1 MVVIGVDSHK
11 QTHTVVAVDEAGRK
25 LAERTAATTA
35 DGHLELLGWSRTWP
49 ERTWAL
55 EDCRNLT
62 RRLEADLLKAGEAV
76 LRVPTKLMAGARRS
90 AREPG
95 KSDPI
100 DALSV
105 ARAALREPNLP
116 VARLDG
122 SERELRLLVDYREVL
137 ISDRTGHQSRL
148 RWFLVELGIP
158 EPPSRRLALPVV
170 LAGVDLQLVGR
181 TEPCAR
187 IARDLIAR
195 ISEMTRAIDDLGRQ
209 IGELTETLAPS
220 LMGLFGCGSLTAA
233 SSSPRPLA
241 SVASALVR
249 PMHLIP
255 GRPRYQS
262 GRATSSVIGSAAVAT
277 VSSTPPYTG
286 SRSPSSAVRVSDRL
300 MLPSAWLRATPRPRR
315 SGPCVDVS
323 VTRSIADYKLTRLPE
338 PPPRALRASL
348 LDTGGMRRIWSGSS
362 DLSTAGPAPP
372 GSKTSDLV
380 TTRTD

>member
-11 QTHTVVAVDEAGRK
+11 RTHTVVAVDEAGRK

-35 DGHLELLGWSRTWP
+35 DGHLDLLSWSRTWP

-62 RRLEADLLKAGEAV
+62 RRLEADLLRAGEAV
-76 LRVPTKLMAGARRS
+76 RRVPTKLMAGARRS

-116 VARLDG
+116 IARLDG
-122 SERELRLLVDYREVL
+122 VERELRLLVDYRDVL

-158 EPPSRRLALPVV
+158 EPPARKLMMQVV
-170 LAGVDLQLVGR
+170 LTGVDCQLVGR

-187 IARDLIAR
+187 IARDLVAR
-195 ISEMTRAIDDLGRQ
+195 ISEMTRAIDGLVRQ

-220 LMGLFGCGSLTAA
+220 LLALFGCGSLTAA
-233 SSSPRPLA
+233 KL
-241 SVASALVR
+241 VAETAGIGRFRSRAAFAAHTGTAPIPVWSGNLVR
-249 PMHLIP
+249 HRLNRGGNRQLNAALHRIAITQLRCP
-255 GRPRYQS
+255 GLGQAYVAKRIAA
-262 GRATSSVIGSAAVAT
+262 GDTKTEAIRALRRRLSDEVFRRLQADEAA
-277 VSSTPPYTG
+277 
-286 SRSPSSAVRVSDRL
+286 
-300 MLPSAWLRATPRPRR
+300 RAFTE
-315 SGPCVDVS
+315 S
-323 VTRSIADYKLTRLPE
+323 VTRVA
-338 PPPRALRASL
+338 A
-348 LDTGGMRRIWSGSS
+348 
-362 DLSTAGPAPP
+362 
-372 GSKTSDLV
+372 
-380 TTRTD
+380 

>member
-11 QTHTVVAVDEAGRK
+11 RTHTVVAVDEAGRK
-25 LAERTAATTA
+25 LAERTAPATA

-62 RRLEADLLKAGEAV
+62 RRLEADLLRGGEAV
-76 LRVPTKLMAGARRS
+76 RRVPTKLMAGARRS

-105 ARAALREPNLP
+105 ARAALREPDLP

-122 SERELRLLVDYREVL
+122 VERELRLLVDYRDVL

-148 RWFLVELGIP
+148 RWFLVGLSIP
-158 EPPSRRLALPVV
+158 EPPSRKLTVPVV

-187 IARDLIAR
+187 IARNLVAR
-195 ISEMTRAIDDLGRQ
+195 ISEMTAAIDDLARQ

-220 LMGLFGCGSLTAA
+220 LLVLFGCGSLTAA
-233 SSSPRPLA
+233 KLVAETAGIGRFRSRAAFAAHNGTAPIPVWSGNIVRHRLSRGGNRQLNSALHRIAITQLRCPSLGQSYVTKRLAAGGTMTEATRPLRRRLSDEVSRRLQTDEA
-241 SVASALVR
+241 ARARHERV
-249 PMHLIP
+249 
-255 GRPRYQS
+255 
-262 GRATSSVIGSAAVAT
+262 GRAAA
-277 VSSTPPYTG
+277 
-286 SRSPSSAVRVSDRL
+286 
-300 MLPSAWLRATPRPRR
+300 
-315 SGPCVDVS
+315 
-323 VTRSIADYKLTRLPE
+323 
-338 PPPRALRASL
+338 
-348 LDTGGMRRIWSGSS
+348 
-362 DLSTAGPAPP
+362 
-372 GSKTSDLV
+372 
-380 TTRTD
+380 

>member
-11 QTHTVVAVDEAGRK
+11 RTHTVVAVDEAGRK

-62 RRLEADLLKAGEAV
+62 RRLEADLLRGGEAV
-76 LRVPTKLMAGARRS
+76 RRVPTKLMAGARRS

-122 SERELRLLVDYREVL
+122 VEREVRLLVDYRDVL

-158 EPPSRRLALPVV
+158 EPPSRRLTVATV
-170 LAGVDLQLVGR
+170 LAGVDLGLVGR
-181 TEPCAR
+181 AEPCAR
-187 IARDLIAR
+187 IARDLVAR
-195 ISEMTRAIDDLGRQ
+195 ISEMTRAIDDLARQ
-209 IGELTETLAPS
+209 IGELAETLAPS
-220 LMGLFGCGSLTAA
+220 LLALFGCGSLTAA
-233 SSSPRPLA
+233 KLVAETAGIGRFRSRAAYASHTGTAPIPVWSGNVVRHRLNHGGNRQLNAALHRIAITQLRCPSLGQAYVAKRLA
-241 SVASALVR
+241 AGDTKTEA
-249 PMHLIP
+249 I
-255 GRPRYQS
+255 
-262 GRATSSVIGSAAVAT
+262 
-277 VSSTPPYTG
+277 
-286 SRSPSSAVRVSDRL
+286 
-300 MLPSAWLRATPRPRR
+300 
-315 SGPCVDVS
+315 
-323 VTRSIADYKLTRLPE
+323 
-338 PPPRALRASL
+338 RALRRRLSDEVYRRLQADEAARAG
-348 LDTGGMRRIWSGSS
+348 LDG
-362 DLSTAGPAPP
+362 L
-372 GSKTSDLV
+372 
-380 TTRTD
+380 TRAAA

>member
-11 QTHTVVAVDEAGRK
+11 RTHTVVAVDEAGRK

-62 RRLEADLLKAGEAV
+62 RRLEADLLRGGEAV
-76 LRVPTKLMAGARRS
+76 RRVPTKLMAGARRS

-122 SERELRLLVDYREVL
+122 VEREVRLLVDYRDVL

-158 EPPSRRLALPVV
+158 EPPSRRLTVATV
-170 LAGVDLQLVGR
+170 LAGVDLGLVGR
-181 TEPCAR
+181 AEPCAR
-187 IARDLIAR
+187 IARDLVAR
-195 ISEMTRAIDDLGRQ
+195 ISEMTRAIDDLARQ
-209 IGELTETLAPS
+209 IGELAETLAPS
-220 LMGLFGCGSLTAA
+220 LLALFGCGSLTAA
-233 SSSPRPLA
+233 KLVAETAGIGRFRSRAAFAAHNGTAPIPVWSGNVVRHRLNRGGNRQLNAALHRIAITQLRCPSLGQAYVAKRLA
-241 SVASALVR
+241 AGDTKTEA
-249 PMHLIP
+249 I
-255 GRPRYQS
+255 
-262 GRATSSVIGSAAVAT
+262 
-277 VSSTPPYTG
+277 
-286 SRSPSSAVRVSDRL
+286 
-300 MLPSAWLRATPRPRR
+300 
-315 SGPCVDVS
+315 
-323 VTRSIADYKLTRLPE
+323 
-338 PPPRALRASL
+338 RALRRRLSDEVYRRLQADEAARAG
-348 LDTGGMRRIWSGSS
+348 LDG
-362 DLSTAGPAPP
+362 L
-372 GSKTSDLV
+372 
-380 TTRTD
+380 TRAAA